1 MNWSV
6 CSICKI
12 DGLFLIELAVQYQI
26 QLLCAGKQQGQTA
39 VKAIL
44 EPQLISRGIMHA
56 LEVTICFFEMRAD
69 VKISTNV
76 IRSFLPAS
84 GTQDEQNGQEK
95 NC

>member
-1 MNWSV
+1 
-6 CSICKI
+6 
-12 DGLFLIELAVQYQI
+12 
-26 QLLCAGKQQGQTA
+26 
-39 VKAIL
+39 
-44 EPQLISRGIMHA
+44 MHA

-84 GTQDEQNGQEK
+84 GTLDEQNGQEK